1 MSNNLK
7 QLQTQLAKDLIEME
21 TQNVAE
27 EHTDLIEETYAKVY
41 NILSD
46 LIIHTDNTPNNN
58 KPITL

>member
-7 QLQTQLAKDLIEME
+7 QLQTQLAKDLVEIE

-41 NILSD
+41 SILSD
-46 LIIHTDNTPNNN
+46 LIIHENDHDNNQ
-58 KPITL
+58 KH